1 MAVLL
6 PGSRGET
13 LTGPGSSW
21 RALPRLPAATA
32 ALALGTGG
40 RVDALTVHAGTFADW
55 RLGAGEGW
63 GLAQSVPVSIAYGSS
78 S

>member
-1 MAVLL
+1 VAVLL

-55 RLGAGEGW
+55 RLGAGGGW
-63 GLAQSVPVSIAYGSS
+63 GLAQSVPVSIPYGSS